1 MPLAPNS
8 QKSMIGLAP
17 VSSNAAGVYMVRTRT
32 ANMGTTLPRC
42 QVSSNDVVLS
52 GCMYRNGELIV
63 GVKKRSSSV
72 DPGEITITATSRT
85 SQVTLSVEL
94 ISNTR
99 ATIKPSIP
107 VTSTVSAPVINDPVL
122 EQRRKLFS
130 LPAVS
135 ANIKIALPTSA
146 SDAPSFMKKDMRV
159 LLYNASMLSSSW
171 TISCN
176 GSCTMF
182 DAPFTKLTVSYT
194 GGMLSVQKNGLVW
207 KETGLT
213 AVANS
218 GSTLTI
224 TDALTQKQY
233 GVYR

>member
-1 MPLAPNS
+1 M
-8 QKSMIGLAP
+8 
-17 VSSNAAGVYMVRTRT
+17 
-32 ANMGTTLPRC
+32 
-42 QVSSNDVVLS
+42 
-52 GCMYRNGELIV
+52 
-63 GVKKRSSSV
+63 GVKKRSASV

-94 ISNTR
+94 ITR
-99 ATIKPSIP
+99 GTAVQSPAKPIN
-107 VTSTVSAPVINDPVL
+107 VSTVSPSVTLSPLL
-122 EQRRKLFS
+122 EERRKLFT

-135 ANIKIALPTSA
+135 ANIKIALPTAA

-194 GGMLSVQKNGLVW
+194 
-207 KETGLT
+207 
-213 AVANS
+213 
-218 GSTLTI
+218 
-224 TDALTQKQY
+224 
-233 GVYR
+233 